1 MDAATKEKG
10 RYARKN
16 SLVENRPSLLRRQE
30 SCTII
35 EYDRILKYVTHPCN
49 KFVSLVK
56 TNQYDLRTGRIRLYI
71 VVGSEFS

>member
-10 RYARKN
+10 RHARKN
-16 SLVENRPSLLRRQE
+16 SLVQKPALGLPKETMPSLLRRQE

-35 EYDRILKYVTHPCN
+35 EYERILKYVTHPYN

-56 TNQYDLRTGRIRLYI
+56 TYYI
-71 VVGSEFS
+71 